1 MSTLLVRDDAVVAAT
16 GTATTATTGTTPS
29 LAARAEAA
37 LKTTLQQ
44 WSVPA
49 LRVALGAIFLVFG
62 ALKFFP
68 GRSPVED
75 LVGRTFDKLTFGLV
89 GGHAAMVVTAV
100 VEVTAGALLV
110 LGGRLTR
117 LGLLVFAAAEVGIL
131 SPIVLLPHDVFG
143 PTGPT
148 LTGQYI
154 VKNVVLIAGALVVA
168 SRALHGP
175 EPRS

>member
-1 MSTLLVRDDAVVAAT
+1 MSTLLLRDEVVST
-16 GTATTATTGTTPS
+16 GTAGTPAS
-29 LAARAEAA
+29 PVLRAEAA
-37 LKTTLQQ
+37 LKASLQR

-49 LRVALGAIFLVFG
+49 LRIALGAIFLVFG
-62 ALKFFP
+62 ALKLFP

-75 LVGRTFDKLTFGLV
+75 LVGRTFGKLTFGLV
-89 GGHAAMVVTAV
+89 GGTTAMLVTAV
-100 VEVTAGALLV
+100 VEVTAGALLI

-117 LGLLVFAAAEVGIL
+117 IGLLVFAVAEVGIL

-168 SRALHGP
+168 SRALRGP
-175 EPRS
+175 EPRG

>member
-1 MSTLLVRDDAVVAAT
+1 MSTLLVRDDAV
-16 GTATTATTGTTPS
+16 GTVTEPS
-29 LAARAEAA
+29 ALARSEAA
-37 LKTTLQQ
+37 LKVALQR

-75 LVGRTFDKLTFGLV
+75 LVERTFDRLTFGVV
-89 GGHAAMVVTAV
+89 GGTTAMVITATI
-100 VEVTAGALLV
+100 EVLAGTLLIA
-110 LGGRLTR
+110 GGRLTR
-117 LGLLVFAAAEVGIL
+117 IGLAIFAMAEVGIL

-148 LTGQYI
+148 LTGQY
-154 VKNVVLIAGALVVA
+154 VFKNVVLIAGALVVA
-168 SRALHGP
+168 AHALRGP
-175 EPRS
+175 EPRR

>member
-1 MSTLLVRDDAVVAAT
+1 MSTLLLRDEVVST
-16 GTATTATTGTTPS
+16 GTA
-29 LAARAEAA
+29 AAPASPVLRAEAA
-37 LKTTLQQ
+37 LKASLQR

-49 LRVALGAIFLVFG
+49 LRIALGATFLVFG
-62 ALKFFP
+62 ALKLFP

-75 LVGRTFDKLTFGLV
+75 LVGRTFGKLTFGLV
-89 GGHAAMVVTAV
+89 GGTTAMLVTAV
-100 VEVTAGALLV
+100 VEVTAGALLI

-117 LGLLVFAAAEVGIL
+117 IGLLVFAVAEVGIL

-168 SRALHGP
+168 SRALRGP
-175 EPRS
+175 EPRG